1 MSERLGTVLVSG
13 KVCEVNF
20 KVTWGE
26 GGQCREVT
34 VGEGAQCREVTGGE
48 GAQCREVTGGE
59 GGQCREVE
67 GIAMVCRMSGT
78 DSLCWTAASKKM
90 GTDILFGEFTD
101 CLLNESEIKKK

>member
-1 MSERLGTVLVSG
+1 VSERLGTVLVSG

-26 GGQCREVT
+26 GGQCREV
-34 VGEGAQCREVTGGE
+34 A
-48 GAQCREVTGGE
+48 GGE
-59 GGQCREVE
+59 GGQCLEVE

-78 DSLCWTAASKKM
+78 DSLCWTAASNRI

-101 CLLNESEIKKK
+101 CRL